1 MFCVQRY
8 RPHFL
13 HYTCPYMFWRSPCP
27 CPSNRKVGE
36 EGCAKIGF
44 AADFAAC
51 RGRLPICHG
60 ITMHKNLGNY
70 KFQKRSL
77 SNNRWTGGIL
87 SWYHTC
93 SRLMDQFLNRAF
105 VLYLSTRRTYINMS
119 QSTIHTHIL
128 DLRAFYHH
136 NIHIWMNVLRA
147 TRGSVSCP
155 RHAD

>member
-1 MFCVQRY
+1 
-8 RPHFL
+8 
-13 HYTCPYMFWRSPCP
+13 
-27 CPSNRKVGE
+27 
-36 EGCAKIGF
+36 
-44 AADFAAC
+44 
-51 RGRLPICHG
+51 
-60 ITMHKNLGNY
+60 MHKNLRNY

-87 SWYHTC
+87 SWYHTGT
-93 SRLMDQFLNRAF
+93 RLMDQFLNRAF

-136 NIHIWMNVLRA
+136 NIHIWMNVSRA

-155 RHAD
+155 RHADWTAQELNDQPFDRDNRWAALPPEPAANYLNPDSSIGFPDGEAWFVAPENTSSRL